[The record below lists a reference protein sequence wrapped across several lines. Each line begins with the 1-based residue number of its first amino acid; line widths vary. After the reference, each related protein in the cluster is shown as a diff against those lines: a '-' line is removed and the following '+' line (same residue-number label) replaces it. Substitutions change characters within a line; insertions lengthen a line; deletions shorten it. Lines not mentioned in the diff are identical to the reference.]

1 MTHWTKITP
10 ETWEFTDSSYQKL
23 HTPSEY
29 LWTTKQKVAMEEK
42 RMKKQKNHNPSA
54 MTSFA
59 PDKDED
65 YKNPKYGKL
74 P

>member
-10 ETWEFTDSSYQKL
+10 ETWEFNDSSYKKL

-29 LWTTKQKVAMEEK
+29 FWTTKQKAEMEAK
-42 RMKKQKNHNPSA
+42 RMKKEKKHNPST
-54 MTSFA
+54 MTDFA
-59 PDKDED
+59 PERDED
-65 YKNPKYGKL
+65 YKNPRYGKL